1 MAFTAETEA
10 LQAQLEQDVAAV
22 TDAQA
27 QLLIAAW
34 VLAWSEV
41 SGQLED
47 ALGAVL
53 AAGGQVSQAT
63 MAGSQRLLDALDVI
77 QDRLTTLATQA
88 GVTITAD
95 LESVVAAADAAQDA
109 IVASQ
114 LPLAFDTDTVP
125 AVPGEEP
132 APTAALQPSTGDV
145 TGRRPAVGLDRATG
159 RTTRMDD
166 ALTAIVDRTA
176 GQIESRLNPLPA
188 ETADVVRREL
198 IRGVA
203 VGANPRETAARMV
216 ERAEGEFNG
225 GLTRALAIA
234 RTETIDAHR
243 AAAERGQAR
252 HAGVLTGWVWDCA
265 LAERT
270 CPACLSM
277 DGREFPL
284 ETPGPQGHVNCRC
297 SRRPKTKS
305 WADLGINLPEPAPVR
320 QSARAWF
327 DELPRAEKVAIL
339 GRRRLELLDGGLI
352 AWEDLAREV
361 PNPDWRPSW
370 QVTPVGVL
378 ERQAR
383 RRTRSA

>member
-10 LQAQLEQDVAAV
+10 LQAQLEQDVAAA

-27 QLLIAAW
+27 QALLAAW

-41 SGQLED
+41 SSQLDD
-47 ALGAVL
+47 ALASVL
-53 AAGGQVSQAT
+53 AAGGQVSQDAI
-63 MAGSQRLLDALDVI
+63 AGSQRLLDALVVVR
-77 QDRLTTLATQA
+77 DRLDTLAADA
-88 GVTITAD
+88 GVRITAD

-114 LPLAFDTDTVP
+114 LPIDFDEPDTTP
-125 AVPGEEP
+125 R
-132 APTAALQPSTGDV
+132 L
-145 TGRRPAVGLDRATG
+145 GLDRPTG
-159 RTTRMDD
+159 RTTRTDD

-188 ETADVVRREL
+188 ETLDVVRREL

-216 ERAEGEFNG
+216 ERAEGKFYG

-234 RTETIDAHR
+234 RTETLDAHR

-284 ETPGPQGHVNCRC
+284 DVPGPQGHVNCRC
-297 SRRPKTKS
+297 SRRPKTRS
-305 WADLGINLPEPAPVR
+305 WADLGIDLPEPPSVR
-320 QSARAWF
+320 ESARAWF
-327 DELPRAEKVAIL
+327 DDLSRAEQTRIL
-339 GRRRLELLDGGLI
+339 GRRRLELLDAGLI

-361 PNPDWRPSW
+361 PNGDWRPSW
-370 QVTPVGVL
+370 QVTPVNVL

-383 RRTRSA
+383 RRRSRSA

>member
-1 MAFTAETEA
+1 VAFTAETDA
-10 LQAQLEQDVAAV
+10 LQAQLEQDVATV

-27 QLLIAAW
+27 QVLLAAW

-47 ALGAVL
+47 ALASVL
-53 AAGGQVSQAT
+53 AAGGQVTQAT
-63 MAGSQRLLDALDVI
+63 IAGSQRLLDALDVVYD
-77 QDRLTTLATQA
+77 QLTTLAAQA

-114 LPLAFDTDTVP
+114 LPLGFVEPDT
-125 AVPGEEP
+125 
-132 APTAALQPSTGDV
+132 APPL
-145 TGRRPAVGLDRATG
+145 GLDRPTG
-159 RTTRMDD
+159 RTTRLDD
-166 ALTAIVDRTA
+166 ALTAIVTRTA
-176 GQIESRLNPLPA
+176 EQIESRLNPLPA

-234 RTETIDAHR
+234 RTETLDAHR
-243 AAAERGQAR
+243 AAAQRGQAR
-252 HAGVLTGWVWDCA
+252 HSRVLAGWVWDCA

-305 WADLGINLPEPAPVR
+305 WADLGVDLPEPPPVR

-327 DELPRAEKVAIL
+327 DALPRREKVAIL
-339 GRRRLELLDGGLI
+339 GRRRLELLEAGLI
-352 AWEDLAREV
+352 GWEDLAREV
-361 PNPDWRPSW
+361 PNDDWRPSW
-370 QVTPVGVL
+370 QVTPVSVL

-383 RRTRSA
+383 RRSRSA